1 MLIIVLLT
9 SLSTRSVYSIKSAG
23 APLAVRQ
30 RRTPEAARE
39 LILSAAQLRLSEH
52 GVRGLTIKDVAA
64 DTGINHGT
72 LLHHFGSAEEMR
84 TALLVRMT
92 DQLIG
97 DMAEV
102 LKSGIGPKASV
113 EALFDL
119 MTTTGHTKL
128 LAWRAMEDIGFDGV
142 ELPVDSTQT
151 VTGII
156 DRITEGLSDPGQQT
170 ARNMVC
176 LAVSTAVGWGICGS
190 GFQKMLGLSPT
201 QQEDFPAW
209 VGTQI
214 ASLNRLD

>member
-1 MLIIVLLT
+1 MLIITLLT
-9 SLSTRSVYSIKSAG
+9 SLSTRTVYEIKSTG
-23 APLAVRQ
+23 MPLAVRQ
-30 RRTPEAARE
+30 RRTPEEARE
-39 LILSAAQLRLSEH
+39 LILSAAQLRLSAH

-92 DQLIG
+92 DQLVG

-102 LKSGIGPKASV
+102 LESGIGPKASV
-113 EALFDL
+113 VALFNL
-119 MTTTGHTKL
+119 MSTTGHTKL
-128 LAWRAMEDIGFDGV
+128 LAWRAMEDVRFDGV
-142 ELPVDSTQT
+142 ELPVNSTQSIT
-151 VTGII
+151 SII
-156 DRITEGLSDPGQQT
+156 DRITAGLSDPDQQT
-170 ARNMVC
+170 ARNMVY
-176 LAVSTAVGWGICGS
+176 LAVSTAVGWGICGP

-214 ASLNRLD
+214 ASLSRLD

>member
-1 MLIIVLLT
+1 
-9 SLSTRSVYSIKSAG
+9 
-23 APLAVRQ
+23 LAVRR
-30 RRTPEAARE
+30 RRTPEEARE
-39 LILSAAQLRLSEH
+39 LILSAAQLRLSAH

-72 LLHHFGSAEEMR
+72 LLHHFGTAEEMR
-84 TALLVRMT
+84 TALLVRMI

-102 LKSGIGPKASV
+102 LESGIGPRASV
-113 EALFDL
+113 EALFNL
-119 MTTTGHTKL
+119 MSTTGHTKL
-128 LAWRAMEDIGFDGV
+128 LAWRAMEDVRLDGV
-142 ELPVDSTQT
+142 ELPVNSTQSIT
-151 VTGII
+151 TII
-156 DRITEGLSDPGQQT
+156 DRITEGLSDPDQQT

-176 LAVSTAVGWGICGS
+176 LAVLTAVGWGICGP

-214 ASLNRLD
+214 ARLNHLD

>member
-1 MLIIVLLT
+1 MT
-9 SLSTRSVYSIKSAG
+9 
-23 APLAVRQ
+23 LAVRQ
-30 RRTPEAARE
+30 RRTPEEARE
-39 LILSAAQLRLSEH
+39 LILSAAQLRLSAH

-92 DQLIG
+92 DQLVG

-102 LKSGIGPKASV
+102 LESGIGPKASV
-113 EALFDL
+113 EALFNL
-119 MTTTGHTKL
+119 MSTTGHTKL
-128 LAWRAMEDIGFDGV
+128 LAWRAMEDVRFDGA
-142 ELPVDSTQT
+142 ELPVNSTRSIT
-151 VTGII
+151 SII
-156 DRITEGLSDPGQQT
+156 DRITAGLSDPDQQT

-176 LAVSTAVGWGICGS
+176 LAVSTAVGWGICGH

-214 ASLNRLD
+214 ASLSRLD